1 MEEEI
6 LKILESDD
14 IYDPFSYGSVNQFE
28 ASKRIDTL
36 THEHYMKFVEWLR
49 TNALL
54 EIIDTS
60 HGPEWMW
67 EIFKGEDQYEYYT
80 TEELYQYWLTNIEKI

>member
-1 MEEEI
+1 MKEEI

-36 THEHYMKFVEWLR
+36 THEHYMKFVEWFNETDIEEGDENEFYLIGDN
-49 TNALL
+49 TFENL
-54 EIIDTS
+54 ITK
-60 HGPEWMW
+60 P
-67 EIFKGEDQYEYYT
+67 YT
-80 TEELYQYWLTNIEKI
+80 LEELYQFWLTNIEKGF